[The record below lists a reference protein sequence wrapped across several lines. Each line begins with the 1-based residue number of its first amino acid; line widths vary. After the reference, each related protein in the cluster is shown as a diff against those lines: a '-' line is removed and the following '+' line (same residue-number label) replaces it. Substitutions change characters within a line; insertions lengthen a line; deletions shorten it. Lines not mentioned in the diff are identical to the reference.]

1 MIKLKVQMFAG
12 AKQLAG
18 ADSVEIEVRQ
28 PVQAR
33 AIFDALQRYS
43 PELAVL
49 IPSCRLAVDN
59 RFVIDQTI
67 IDEDSTI
74 ALIPPVSGG

>member
-1 MIKLKVQMFAG
+1 MIKLKIQMFAG

-18 ADSVEIEVRQ
+18 KDVVEIEVRE
-28 PVQAR
+28 PIQAR
-33 AIFDALQRYS
+33 AIFDALQMAS
-43 PELAVL
+43 PELSPL

-59 RFVIDQTI
+59 RYVIDQAI

>member
-1 MIKLKVQMFAG
+1 MIKIQVQMFAG

-18 ADSVEIEVRQ
+18 RDTVEVEVRS
-28 PVQAR
+28 PIQAR
-33 AIFDALQRYS
+33 AIFDALQVAA
-43 PELAVL
+43 PELTPL

-59 RFVIDQTI
+59 RYVIDQSI